1 MVKGVLTSLYTRGIA
16 HRSRVSAPPRFR
28 GSEVC
33 REERMERL
41 YLGVITVASTY
52 TLVSTALLILVFMR

>member
-1 MVKGVLTSLYTRGIA
+1 M
-16 HRSRVSAPPRFR
+16 
-28 GSEVC
+28 
-33 REERMERL
+33 EERMDRL